1 MPSRV
6 LDFPVFDA
14 DNHMYETPDAFTKY
28 LPEEYDGFIKYV
40 AGGRAHQDRRQQQD
54 QRLHPQPHLR
64 ASWRP
69 RAPRS
74 STSRRGTPRASPA
87 GRSWARAIPALP
99 GFGAPEPRLK
109 LLDELGIDRALIWP
123 TLASLLEERV
133 HDNPPAVHAVVHA
146 LNQWMEE
153 HWTFN
158 YENRMFP
165 TPVIHLGIVD
175 EAIKELDWVVER
187 GRAIVLIRPA
197 PVWGFMGRARP
208 PCPSSTRSGPRWP
221 RRTSWWGCTRRT
233 AGTSA
238 TPTSG
243 RACATAR

>member
-1 MPSRV
+1 MPTTTCTRSRRPSPSTCRRSTRGHQV
-6 LDFPVFDA
+6 R
-14 DNHMYETPDAFTKY
+14 
-28 LPEEYDGFIKYV
+28 
-40 AGGRAHQDRRQQQD
+40 AGERAHQDRRQQQD

-64 ASWRP
+64 ASWPPPGR
-69 RAPRS
+69 RS
-74 STSRRGTPRASPA
+74 STSRRATPRASPA
-87 GRSWARAIPALP
+87 GRSWARASGPTRVRRPRAAHQAARRAGHRP
-99 GFGAPEPRLK
+99 G
-109 LLDELGIDRALIWP
+109 LIWP

-146 LNQWMEE
+146 FNQWMEE

-175 EAIKELDWVVER
+175 EAIKELDWVLER
-187 GRAIVLIRPA
+187 GARIIWFA
-197 PVWGFMGRARP
+197 PRRSGASWDRVRR

-221 RRTSWWGCTRRT
+221 RRTSWWACTRRT

-243 RACATAR
+243 RVSPTAR